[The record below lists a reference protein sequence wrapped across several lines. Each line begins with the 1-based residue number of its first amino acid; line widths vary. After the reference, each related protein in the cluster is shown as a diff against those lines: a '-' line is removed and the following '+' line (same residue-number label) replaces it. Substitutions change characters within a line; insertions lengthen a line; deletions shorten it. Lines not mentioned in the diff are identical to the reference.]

1 MKEQIRYNVAVY
13 GRISKDDYIRSGKS
27 ISITSQRNILGQY
40 VKDNGWHVYDF
51 YVDDGYSGTN
61 LADV

>member
-1 MKEQIRYNVAVY
+1 MKEQIRYSVAVY
-13 GRISKDDYIRSGKS
+13 GRISKYDDIRSGKS

-40 VKDNGWHVYDF
+40 VKDNGWRVYDF

>member
-1 MKEQIRYNVAVY
+1 MY
-13 GRISKDDYIRSGKS
+13 GRISKYDDIRSGKS

-40 VKDNGWHVYDF
+40 VKDNGWRVYDF

>member
-1 MKEQIRYNVAVY
+1 MKEQIRYSVAVY
-13 GRISKDDYIRSGKS
+13 GRISKYDDIRSGKS

-40 VKDNGWHVYDF
+40 VKDYGWRVYDF